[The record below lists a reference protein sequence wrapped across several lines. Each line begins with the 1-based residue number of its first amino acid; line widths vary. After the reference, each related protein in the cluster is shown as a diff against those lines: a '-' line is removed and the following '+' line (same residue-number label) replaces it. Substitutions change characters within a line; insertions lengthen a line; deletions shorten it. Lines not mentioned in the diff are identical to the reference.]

1 MKNLVVIPA
10 FNEEHALPAVVAD
23 LNRLPGHFDWLIVN
37 DGSTDATRG
46 VSERLVR
53 ASRGRGHVIHLPMNC
68 GIGVTVQ
75 TGYMFAAWKTGYEY
89 VIQFDGD
96 GQHDAG
102 YVERLVE
109 ECRRR
114 GLDLCIGS
122 RFVADGAAG
131 FRSTAARRAGIRL
144 FCLLIGS
151 LTGAV
156 VTDPTSGFRCA
167 GPRAWESFA
176 RHYPDDYPEPESL
189 FWCVRNGLRVG
200 ELSVR
205 MRERQGGVSSIRR
218 FKALY
223 YMTKVSASIL
233 IDRLRAREYCG

>member
-10 FNEEHALPAVVAD
+10 YNEEHALPDVVAD
-23 LNRLPGHFDWLIVN
+23 LHRLAAHYDWLIVN
-37 DGSTDATRG
+37 DGSTDGTRLTA
-46 VSERLVR
+46 ERLAR
-53 ASRGRGHVIHLPMNC
+53 ASHGRGHLIHLPHNC

-75 TGYMFAAWKTGYEY
+75 TGYLFAAWKTGYEY

-102 YVERLVE
+102 YVETLVD

-122 RFVADGAAG
+122 RFIDVIADG

-144 FCLLIGS
+144 FCVLIGS
-151 LTGAV
+151 LAGTV

-167 GPRAWESFA
+167 GPRAWKSFA
-176 RHYPDDYPEPESL
+176 QRYPDDYPEPESL
-189 FWCVRNGLRVG
+189 FWCLRNGLRVG
-200 ELSVR
+200 EVGVR

-218 FKALY
+218 FRALY

-233 IDRLRAREYCG
+233 IDRLRAREYRG

>member
-10 FNEEHALPAVVAD
+10 YNEEHALPAVVAD
-23 LNRLPGHFDWLIVN
+23 LNRLPAHYEWLIVN
-37 DGSTDATRG
+37 DGSTDDTRATA
-46 VSERLVR
+46 ERLAR
-53 ASRGRGHVIHLPMNC
+53 GSRGRGHVIHLPLNC

-75 TGYMFAAWKTGYEY
+75 TGYLFAAWKSGYEY

-96 GQHDAG
+96 GQHDAS
-102 YVERLVE
+102 YVERLVD
-109 ECRRR
+109 ECARR

-122 RFVADGAAG
+122 RFINDAADG
-131 FRSTAARRAGIRL
+131 FRSTPARRAGIRL

-167 GPRAWESFA
+167 GPRAWASFA
-176 RHYPDDYPEPESL
+176 QRYPDDYPEPESL
-189 FWCVRNGLRVG
+189 FWCVRNGLRVR
-200 ELSVR
+200 EVDVR

-218 FKALY
+218 FRALY
-223 YMTKVSASIL
+223 YMMKVSASIL
-233 IDRLRAREYCG
+233 IDRLRAREYRE

>member
-23 LNRLPGHFDWLIVN
+23 LNRLSADYEWLIVN
-37 DGSTDATRG
+37 DGSTDGTRETA
-46 VSERLVR
+46 ERLAR
-53 ASRGRGHVIHLPMNC
+53 TSRGRGHVIHLPLNC

-75 TGYMFAAWKTGYEY
+75 TGYLFAAWKSGYEY

-96 GQHDAG
+96 GQHDAA
-102 YVERLVE
+102 YVERLVH

-114 GLDLCIGS
+114 GLDLCVGS
-122 RFVADGAAG
+122 RFVNEPGDG

-144 FCLLIGS
+144 FCVLIGS

-167 GPRAWESFA
+167 CPRAWASFA
-176 RHYPDDYPEPESL
+176 QRYPDDYPEPESL

-200 ELSVR
+200 EVGVR

-218 FKALY
+218 FRALY
-223 YMTKVSASIL
+223 YMMKVSASIL
-233 IDRLRAREYCG
+233 IDRLRAREYRG